1 MRAGKLHRATSHPV
15 GEGKGSEQDQAFLA
29 GISEAKGG
37 DSGLVVR
44 GPPPSHHRE
53 GRRGSIQVD
62 GEELVSGQSPG
73 PNVAVNTKG
82 RVYIGKSRLG
92 AGLGHHPLGKGG
104 RGARACPFL
113 TPWAP
118 CRRSSRRDHA
128 DRGQVLLGHH
138 GLYQESGAALRP
150 ARRPAPAAAGP
161 AARRPGGSQ
170 HSPLPLVGSRLPQ
183 TDSRAV
189 SQPHSVDYII
199 IINIIMNIL

>member
-73 PNVAVNTKG
+73 PNVPMHREPGFSVSAKKF
-82 RVYIGKSRLG
+82 IGILIGIVLSLW
-92 AGLGHHPLGKGG
+92 
-104 RGARACPFL
+104 
-113 TPWAP
+113 T
-118 CRRSSRRDHA
+118 
-128 DRGQVLLGHH
+128 LLGNT
-138 GLYQESGAALRP
+138 GILTK
-150 ARRPAPAAAGP
+150 
-161 AARRPGGSQ
+161 
-170 HSPLPLVGSRLPQ
+170 PLLFIHFLVFVV
-183 TDSRAV
+183 AV
-189 SQPHSVDYII
+189 WCFE
-199 IINIIMNIL
+199 